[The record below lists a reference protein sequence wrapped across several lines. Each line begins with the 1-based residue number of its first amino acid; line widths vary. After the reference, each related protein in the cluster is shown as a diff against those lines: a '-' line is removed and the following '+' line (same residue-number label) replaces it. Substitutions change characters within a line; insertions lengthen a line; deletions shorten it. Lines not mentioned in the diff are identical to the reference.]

1 MLLWMTLLVMETM
14 EAAMMVRTFVVIATT
29 LSTMK
34 MVMVTMLLEEVLTSV
49 LALQL
54 VIGTHMIFW
63 IFCGLIVFD
72 KLRLSDVWEIVKLC
86 M

>member
-1 MLLWMTLLVMETM
+1 MDV
-14 EAAMMVRTFVVIATT
+14 AMMVRTFVVIATT

-34 MVMVTMLLEEVLTSV
+34 MVMVTMLPEEVLTSV
-49 LALQL
+49 LALKL
-54 VIGTHMIFW
+54 VIGTLMVFW